1 MKAMSLRGQLGEVEA
16 AIENGDTTSD
26 RCAPHTR
33 RRGCVTRASPPALK
47 PSTSTAFRL
56 ATGERRCLEPGLT
69 KLAEQILGRLQGYSG
84 ESLGMVDVK
93 GKGDQQLFRFGGFLN
108 RRSQAPLS
116 QHRRRLTPR
125 STLAQAALPQP
136 AA

>member
-47 PSTSTAFRL
+47 PSTSTTFRL

-93 GKGDQQLFRFGGFLN
+93 GKVTSSSFVSVASSIAEVK
-108 RRSQAPLS
+108 RRYPNTVDA
-116 QHRRRLTPR
+116 
-125 STLAQAALPQP
+125 
-136 AA
+136 